1 MSLSRRS
8 FVQLAGSSLLL
19 QSQLLKA
26 ERSLRSGMQRVPVQT
41 DGAAGSSKV
50 AVAHG
55 EDRRQNVRAA
65 LETIDAEIRFGLR
78 GKKSVLIKPNNVSTT
93 NQLAAT
99 HLDALEGILDYLEPR
114 FHGPVVIAE
123 SSAGDTLE
131 GFEHFGYNRL
141 ASERRA
147 QKLSLVDLNREGKYG
162 TVEVLDADLHITP
175 VRLAARVLDPEVFV
189 ISSAMLKTHNTV
201 VATMSVKNM
210 VLGSP
215 LHSAPGG
222 GFWSDKRKYHVGIRQ
237 THYNMLVTAQK
248 LQPHWGLAVIDGY
261 EGMEGDGPGNGT
273 PVESHVAI
281 ASTDF
286 IAADRVGLELMG
298 INPDWVGYLAY
309 CGQAGLGQYDLTKIQ
324 VEGASV
330 GELAKKYKL
339 HPQIQKE
346 LEWMGPLQKGSPTM
360 GSLLMGDETYP
371 G

>member
-1 MSLSRRS
+1 MGT
-8 FVQLAGSSLLL
+8 A
-19 QSQLLKA
+19 
-26 ERSLRSGMQRVPVQT
+26 
-41 DGAAGSSKV
+41 KV
-50 AVAHG
+50 ALVHG
-55 EDRRQNVRAA
+55 EDRRKNVRVS
-65 LETIDAEIRFGLR
+65 LETIDAEIRAELR
-78 GKKSVLIKPNNVSTT
+78 GRKSVLIKPNNVSTE

-147 QKLSLVDLNREGKYG
+147 QKLSLVDLNREAKFG

-175 VRLAARVLDPEVFV
+175 VRLAARVLDPETFV

-201 VATMSVKNM
+201 VATMTVKNM

-215 LHSAPGG
+215 LHSVPGEL
-222 GFWSDKRKYHVGIRQ
+222 FWSDKRKYHVGIRQ
-237 THYNMLVTAQK
+237 THYNMLVTAQR
-248 LQPHWGLAVIDGY
+248 LQPHWGVALIDGFD
-261 EGMEGDGPGNGT
+261 GMEGNGPGNGT
-273 PVESHVAI
+273 PVASHVAI

-286 IAADRVGLELMG
+286 IAADRVGLEVMG
-298 INPDWVGYLAY
+298 IDPDWVGYLAY

-324 VEGASV
+324 VEGAS
-330 GELAKKYKL
+330 LASVARKYQL

-360 GSLLMGDETYP
+360 GSLLLGDETYP